1 MANAAKEPDPVARGT
16 MLAEAEERL
25 TALGGYIPFGAPV
38 RWSLV
43 RGNIDGFA
51 ENRWALHPLLP
62 LALGPT

>member
-1 MANAAKEPDPVARGT
+1 
-16 MLAEAEERL
+16 
-25 TALGGYIPFGAPV
+25 V